1 MTTDDSVGNEQPR
14 NASSEDGTKVKSG
27 GRRSSKDVGRA
38 VRDAAVMGAAAA
50 SLGPAGVVGLSIWE
64 TIKSLRN
71 NRSSVVMARV
81 SKEDLQRLDDL
92 VDCGLT
98 NSRSESAAFLIAEG
112 IKARADLYDVIH
124 EQSQVIRNA
133 REEIRRVL
141 GDEATSAPPGPSE

>member
-1 MTTDDSVGNEQPR
+1 MTTNDNICNEQPTSD
-14 NASSEDGTKVKSG
+14 SSDDYPETNNG
-27 GRRSSKDVGRA
+27 GRGASKEIGRA
-38 VRDAAVMGAAAA
+38 VRDVAVMGAAAA
-50 SLGPAGVVGLSIWE
+50 SLGPAGLVGLSIWE
-64 TIKSLRN
+64 TIKSIRN

-81 SKEDLQRLDDL
+81 RKEDLQRLDAL

-112 IKARADLYDVIH
+112 IKAKAELYDVIH

-141 GDEATSAPPGPSE
+141 GDEPTSISNGSSE